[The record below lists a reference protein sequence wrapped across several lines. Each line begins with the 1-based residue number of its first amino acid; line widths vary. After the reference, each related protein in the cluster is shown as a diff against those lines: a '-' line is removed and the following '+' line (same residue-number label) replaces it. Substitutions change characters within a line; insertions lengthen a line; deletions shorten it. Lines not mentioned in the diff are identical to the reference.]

1 MSINLLISFLLF
13 IFTFFNWY
21 TSLDSQSLGIKSAG
35 RKLSNALSN
44 GPFLYEVS
52 VFFIGA
58 LLSIIL
64 IGLVAYVV
72 SNNLE
77 KVAKNKI
84 SPLFCL
90 ILTWLLLSITI
101 FSLSSYFYHD
111 LFFSHPSLA
120 NKTLIIIVLLFF
132 SILLLSSFFISKN
145 IKITSLIILILLVPE
160 IASINVNNEMPTTS
174 KPNVFIIG
182 IDSLNQDEINEKQTP
197 FLQSFIDESIYLPNT
212 YTHVART
219 FPSWVSILTGDYPLT
234 NKARLN
240 LTNFNQIDLTKA
252 LPYYLKNAG
261 YTNYY
266 IQDERRFNNIDE
278 RFFFDR
284 VIGPPATAAEFIL
297 SKFVDLPLLALTS
310 KLKFFNYFMPH
321 LQNNRAVWVTYD
333 PTKFNKIINVSLHP
347 FEKPVFVA
355 SHFTLPHWPYKTNNK
370 TNHLKDNYHKYLESI
385 KMVDDQVASYMFNL
399 KSKGL
404 LKNAL
409 IFIISDHGESFSRDI
424 DTPKHNENSQIINLA
439 GHGTSIVSNSQ
450 YKTLL
455 SFKYFKNNKLSD
467 FGDVRTKLNYA
478 MSDITPTIIDILKLD
493 VKKEFDGQ
501 SILKVK
507 KQRDIPL
514 ESSLQPMFNSKGKVD
529 INGTIEQNANL
540 FEIDPLG
547 KVIIRKSL
555 YQKAV
560 NSKQRGIIFDK
571 WQLSI
576 YPEHANQIYITDLE
590 SNILYKDIDFP
601 NARLKVEL
609 LDKLCSLYLEEVTVA
624 QVKPCS
630 NLSYVYNQSIKEL

>member
-1 MSINLLISFLLF
+1 MLINLVISFLFFL
-13 IFTFFNWY
+13 FTFFNWY
-21 TSLDSQSLGIKSAG
+21 SHLNSQNLGIKSAA

-44 GPFLYEVS
+44 GPFLYEVFI
-52 VFFIGA
+52 FFIGV
-58 LLSIIL
+58 LLSIIFT
-64 IGLVAYVV
+64 GLVAYVV
-72 SNNLE
+72 SNNL
-77 KVAKNKI
+77 KKLSKDRI
-84 SPLFCL
+84 SALFCL
-90 ILTWLLLSITI
+90 ILTWLFLSITI
-101 FSLSSYFYHD
+101 FSLSSYFYPD

-120 NKTLIIIVLLFF
+120 NKTLIIIMLLFF

-145 IKITSLIILILLVPE
+145 IKITSFIILILLVPE
-160 IASINVNNEMPTTS
+160 IASINVNNEIQTTS

-240 LTNFNQIDLTKA
+240 LTNFNQIDLTKT

-278 RFFFDR
+278 RFFFDK

-297 SKFVDLPLLALTS
+297 SKSVDLPLLALAS
-310 KLKFFNYFMPH
+310 KLNFFNYFMPH

-333 PTKFNKIINVSLHP
+333 PKRFNKTINVNLHP

-370 TNHLKDNYHKYLESI
+370 ANYLKDNYHKYLESI

-424 DTPKHNENSQIINLA
+424 DTPKHDENSQIINLA

-455 SFKYFKNNKLSD
+455 SFKYFKNNKRSE
-467 FGDVRTKLNYA
+467 FGGVNTKLNYA
-478 MSDITPTIIDILKLD
+478 MSDITPTIFDILKLD
-493 VKKEFDGQ
+493 IKKEFDGQ

-514 ESSLQPMFNSKGKVD
+514 ESSLQPMFNSKGTVD

-547 KVIIRKSL
+547 KVIIKKNL

-560 NSKQRGIIFDK
+560 NSKQRGVIFDK
-571 WQLSI
+571 WQLSV
-576 YPEHANQIYITDLE
+576 YPEHNNNIYITNL
-590 SNILYKDIDFP
+590 NNNTLYKETEFP
-601 NARLKVEL
+601 DKILKTKL
-609 LDKLCSLYLEEVTVA
+609 LKKLCKLYSEEIMVA
-624 QVKPCS
+624 QILPCTH
-630 NLSYVYNQSIKEL
+630 LDYVLNHSRKAL